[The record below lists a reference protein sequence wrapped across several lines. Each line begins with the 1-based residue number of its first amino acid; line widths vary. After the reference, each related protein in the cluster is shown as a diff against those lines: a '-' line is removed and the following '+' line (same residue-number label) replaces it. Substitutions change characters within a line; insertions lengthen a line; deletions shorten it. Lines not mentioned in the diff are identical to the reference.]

1 MPDDPRFGGTG
12 PDGAADSY
20 EAPDQEPTG
29 RRSRRRRSMEAS
41 GGLSVSDLVQRHT
54 GSRPN
59 LPRPT
64 PPDAEPPPPAQP
76 PRRRAAQPEPP
87 QAAPQPP
94 VPPTSRASRSNPGT
108 GQRLSPVVPQNDQP
122 TGRRALREPDPIAA
136 AASGRRAALDEVRPG
151 ESTGRRAKV
160 EPPPPV
166 EDDDEETTTLRPGAA
181 ARRRAAEATGRRAAV
196 TPPGE
201 ATGRRA
207 AVAPPGETTGRRA
220 APEEAAGHRTPPGEA
235 TGRRAA
241 VTPPA
246 EAAGRR
252 AMVSPPPGEATGRR
266 AAVTPPGESTGRRA
280 AVPPPGE
287 PNGLRTMPPAG
298 PGPRPG
304 ESSLSNMRRPMPP
317 GGRAPV
323 PPPGEATGRRPV
335 VPPPPPGAP
344 RPGEASVRR
353 PMPRPGEA
361 TGARPVPDRQIES
374 SGPRPVLPPNG
385 RPQRP
390 SPSQD
395 SLRTRLEPDADVEQ
409 TTIAVPEEPLV
420 DAPADEPEAP
430 PQPERREDIELS
442 ALTTEMEPIGE
453 EVQRRRKVD
462 QTLARFSA
470 VHDEMAAEEA
480 KRRSRQKKYMPWI
493 DTDDDAPSEPPPAAA
508 PEPEDDPEF
517 DMDPAE
523 IERAREKR
531 RMIGLAIKVVAIAAA
546 AIVLI
551 VCGIAWGSVKQ
562 WTGSD
567 IKQVDALD
575 TSSPAIQA
583 ADKQRGADNFLLAGA
598 DTVLVAHVPADR
610 KRVVFVSFPSSLQ
623 LSQPPC
629 GPAKLSGA
637 LAAGGPQCVTQDVQ
651 KISGLLINHFMTM
664 SSDGLAGIVD
674 AIGNVE
680 LCVKQ
685 PLQDG
690 QLGTLLSGTGP
701 QPVDG
706 DTAVKIVKARNV
718 AGDPSPDLGQ
728 IQRQQRL
735 MGAILR
741 AAVQGQVILDPNKL
755 NGLLSAVSKNATGD
769 NVGVDQL
776 ASLAQSVQG
785 VGPDQVVF
793 TSVPTGGTPEA
804 TKSLFNAVINGTPLP
819 SEGATASGPLV
830 DPKSMKIQV
839 VNGSGQG
846 QLPTNTSNAL
856 GHLGFQVVSVNK
868 AAEPV
873 DHTTVRYAPGREA
886 QARTLSA
893 AVPGSKL
900 VEDSSLAGAVQLV
913 TGPEFTGDV
922 VAPQQ
927 QQSGQQ
933 SSDVSTISGADGSC
947 Q

>member
-12 PDGAADSY
+12 SDGAADSY
-20 EAPDQEPTG
+20 DTPDQEPTG
-29 RRSRRRRSMEAS
+29 RRSRRRRSMESS

-64 PPDAEPPPPAQP
+64 PPDPEPPAAQTPARP
-76 PRRRAAQPEPP
+76 PRRRAAPPEQPP
-87 QAAPQPP
+87 AQPP
-94 VPPTSRASRSNPGT
+94 VPPTSGGHRSDPGT
-108 GQRLSPVVPQNDQP
+108 GQRLSPVSPPADQP
-122 TGRRALREPDPIAA
+122 TGRRALREDPIAA
-136 AASGRRAALDEVRPG
+136 ARQGRQAALDGVRPG
-151 ESTGRRAKV
+151 ESTGRRALPDP
-160 EPPPPV
+160 EPEP
-166 EDDDEETTTLRPGAA
+166 EDDDETTTLRPGRRATDAA
-181 ARRRAAEATGRRAAV
+181 QARRNALTPPGEATGRRAAV

-207 AVAPPGETTGRRA
+207 AV
-220 APEEAAGHRTPPGEA
+220 
-235 TGRRAA
+235 
-241 VTPPA
+241 TPPA
-246 EAAGRR
+246 EATGRR

-266 AAVTPPGESTGRRA
+266 AAVTPPGEAQGRRPA
-280 AVPPPGE
+280 GPPPADRRG
-287 PNGLRTMPPAG
+287 MPPAG

-304 ESSLSNMRRPMPP
+304 ESSLSNMRRPVPP
-317 GGRAPV
+317 GGRPV

-335 VPPPPPGAP
+335 VPPPPPNGAPTPLNSAP
-344 RPGEASVRR
+344 RPGEASGRR
-353 PMPRPGEA
+353 PMPPRPG
-361 TGARPVPDRQIES
+361 ES
-374 SGPRPVLPPNG
+374 SGPRPVLQPPPNG
-385 RPQRP
+385 MR
-390 SPSQD
+390 SQD
-395 SLRTRLEPDADVEQ
+395 SLRTRLDQPDADLEQ
-409 TTIAVPEEPLV
+409 AQPDEPLV
-420 DAPADEPEAP
+420 DEPVDDVDSP
-430 PQPERREDIELS
+430 PKPERREDIEL
-442 ALTTEMEPIGE
+442 AAMTTEMEPIGE

-470 VHDEMAAEEA
+470 VHDEMAAEES

-493 DTDDDAPSEPPPAAA
+493 DTDDELPPEPPAAEVE
-508 PEPEDDPEF
+508 EPEDDPEF

-523 IERAREKR
+523 IERARAKR

-562 WTGSD
+562 WSGSD

-575 TSSPAIQA
+575 PNSSAITA
-583 ADKQRGADNFLLAGA
+583 ADKQRGTDNFLLAGSNI
-598 DTVLVAHVPADR
+598 VLVAHVPADR
-610 KRVVFVSFPSSLQ
+610 KRVVFVSFPAGLQ

-629 GPAKLSGA
+629 GPAQLSGA

-664 SSDGLAGIVD
+664 NSDGLKGIVD

-680 LCVKQ
+680 LCVKN

-690 QLGTLLSGTGP
+690 QLGSILSGTGP

-706 DTAVKIVKARNV
+706 DAAVKIVKARSV
-718 AGDPSPDLGQ
+718 PGDSSPDLGQ
-728 IQRQQRL
+728 IRRQQRL

-741 AAVQGQVILDPNKL
+741 SASQGQILLDPAKL

-776 ASLAQSVQG
+776 SSLAQSVQG

-793 TSVPTGGTPEA
+793 TSVPVNGTPEA

-839 VNGSGQG
+839 VNGTGQG
-846 QLPTNTSNAL
+846 NLPTNTANSL
-856 GHLGFQVVSVNK
+856 GRQGFQVVSVGRVD
-868 AAEPV
+868 AI
-873 DHTTVRYAPGREA
+873 DHTTVKYAPGREA

-913 TGPEFTGDV
+913 TGPDFNGDV

-927 QQSGQQ
+927 PQNSQQA
-933 SSDVSTISGADGSC
+933 SDVSTISGADGSC

>member
-29 RRSRRRRSMEAS
+29 RRGRRRRSMEAS

-64 PPDAEPPPPAQP
+64 PPAIEPPPSAP
-76 PRRRAAQPEPP
+76 PRRRAAQPDTPSS
-87 QAAPQPP
+87 QPP
-94 VPPTSRASRSNPGT
+94 RATRSDPGT
-108 GQRLSPVVPQNDQP
+108 GQRPAPPSDQP
-122 TGRRALREPDPIAA
+122 TGRRALRDPGPGAGA
-136 AASGRRAALDEVRPG
+136 RPG
-151 ESTGRRAKV
+151 ESTGRRAAVTPNEPRGRRAAV
-160 EPPPPV
+160 EP
-166 EDDDEETTTLRPGAA
+166 EDDDETTTLRPGDA
-181 ARRRAAEATGRRAAV
+181 ARRRAAGLAPEEPAGRRTPPGEATGRRAAV

-207 AVAPPGETTGRRA
+207 
-220 APEEAAGHRTPPGEA
+220 
-235 TGRRAA
+235 
-241 VTPPA
+241 
-246 EAAGRR
+246 
-252 AMVSPPPGEATGRR
+252 MVSPPPGEATGRR
-266 AAVTPPGESTGRRA
+266 AAITPPGEATGRRA

-287 PNGLRTMPPAG
+287 ATGRRAMPPAG
-298 PGPRPG
+298 PRPGESSLSNMRQPMPPNGRPPVPPPGDATGRRPVVPPNGAPQPGAPRPG

-317 GGRAPV
+317 
-323 PPPGEATGRRPV
+323 
-335 VPPPPPGAP
+335 
-344 RPGEASVRR
+344 
-353 PMPRPGEA
+353 RPGEA
-361 TGARPVPDRQIES
+361 TGPRPVQDRPGES

-385 RPQRP
+385 RPPQRP
-390 SPSQD
+390 SVSPD
-395 SLRTRLEPDADVEQ
+395 SLRTRLEPPADLEQ
-409 TTIAVPEEPLV
+409 TTIAPPEEPLV
-420 DAPADEPEAP
+420 EEAPVDVDAPPK
-430 PQPERREDIELS
+430 PERREDIEL
-442 ALTTEMEPIGE
+442 AAMTTEMEPIGE

-470 VHDEMAAEEA
+470 VHDEMAAEES
-480 KRRSRQKKYMPWI
+480 KRRNRQKKYMPWI
-493 DTDDDAPSEPPPAAA
+493 DTDDDVPAEPPASAA
-508 PEPEDDPEF
+508 EPIEDDPEF
-517 DMDPAE
+517 DMDAAE
-523 IERAREKR
+523 IERARDKR
-531 RMIGLAIKVVAIAAA
+531 RMIGLAIKVLAIAAA

-575 TSSPAIQA
+575 TNSSAIQA
-583 ADKQRGADNFLLAGA
+583 ADKQHGDDNFLLAGSGM
-598 DTVLVAHVPADR
+598 VLVAHVPADR
-610 KRVVFVSFPSSLQ
+610 KRVVFVSFPNGLQ

-629 GPAKLSGA
+629 GPAQLSNA

-651 KISGLLINHFMTM
+651 KVSGLLINHFMTM
-664 SSDGLAGIVD
+664 SGDGLKGIVD
-674 AIGNVE
+674 AIGGVE
-680 LCVKQ
+680 LCVKK

-706 DTAVKIVKARNV
+706 DTAVKIVKARKV
-718 AGDPSPDLGQ
+718 DGDPSPDLGQ

-741 AAVQGQVILDPNKL
+741 AAVQGQILLDPNKL

-804 TKSLFNAVINGTPLP
+804 TKSLFSAVINGTPLP

-839 VNGSGQG
+839 QNGSGQG
-846 QLPTNTSNAL
+846 DLPTNTSNAL
-856 GHLGFQVVSVNK
+856 GRLGFQVVSVDK
-868 AAEPV
+868 AAAAI

-900 VEDSSLAGAVQLV
+900 VEDPSLAGAVQLV
-913 TGPEFTGDV
+913 TGPDFDGNV
-922 VAPQQ
+922 VTPQAQPNTQ
-927 QQSGQQ
+927 QP
-933 SSDVSTISGADGSC
+933 SDVSTISGADASC

>member
-1 MPDDPRFGGTG
+1 M
-12 PDGAADSY
+12 
-20 EAPDQEPTG
+20 
-29 RRSRRRRSMEAS
+29 
-41 GGLSVSDLVQRHT
+41 L
-54 GSRPN
+54 
-59 LPRPT
+59 T
-64 PPDAEPPPPAQP
+64 PP
-76 PRRRAAQPEPP
+76 
-87 QAAPQPP
+87 
-94 VPPTSRASRSNPGT
+94 
-108 GQRLSPVVPQNDQP
+108 
-122 TGRRALREPDPIAA
+122 
-136 AASGRRAALDEVRPG
+136 PG
-151 ESTGRRAKV
+151 ESTGRRA
-160 EPPPPV
+160 
-166 EDDDEETTTLRPGAA
+166 AI
-181 ARRRAAEATGRRAAV
+181 

-207 AVAPPGETTGRRA
+207 AV
-220 APEEAAGHRTPPGEA
+220 
-235 TGRRAA
+235 
-241 VTPPA
+241 
-246 EAAGRR
+246 
-252 AMVSPPPGEATGRR
+252 PPPGEATGRR
-266 AAVTPPGESTGRRA
+266 P
-280 AVPPPGE
+280 
-287 PNGLRTMPPAG
+287 MPPA
-298 PGPRPG
+298 GPRPG

-317 GGRAPV
+317 GGRPPM

-335 VPPPPPGAP
+335 VPPPNGAP
-344 RPGEASVRR
+344 RPGEASGRR

-361 TGARPVPDRQIES
+361 SGARPIMDRPGES

-385 RPQRP
+385 RPSGP
-390 SPSQD
+390 PPSQD
-395 SLRTRLEPDADVEQ
+395 SLRTRLEPDAALEL
-409 TTIAVPEEPLV
+409 APEEPLV
-420 DAPADEPEAP
+420 EADADEPETP
-430 PQPERREDIELS
+430 PKPERREDIELA

-470 VHDEMAAEEA
+470 VHDEMAIEEA
-480 KRRSRQKKYMPWI
+480 KRRNRQKKYMPWI
-493 DTDDDAPSEPPPAAA
+493 DTEDGAP
-508 PEPEDDPEF
+508 PEPSASAEEPVEDDPEF

-562 WTGSD
+562 WSGAD

-583 ADKQRGADNFLLAGA
+583 VDKQRGADNFLLAGS
-598 DTVLVAHVPADR
+598 DIVLVAHVPADR
-610 KRVVFVSFPSSLQ
+610 KRIVFVSFPSGLQ

-629 GPAKLSGA
+629 GPANLSGA

-651 KISGLLINHFMTM
+651 KVSGLLINHFMTM
-664 SSDGLAGIVD
+664 SSDGLKGIVD

-690 QLGTLLSGTGP
+690 QLGSLLAGTGP

-706 DTAVKIVKARNV
+706 DTAVKIVKARSV
-718 AGDPSPDLGQ
+718 PGDPSPDLGQ

-735 MGAILR
+735 MGALLR
-741 AAVQGQVILDPNKL
+741 SAVQNQVLLDPTKL
-755 NGLLSAVSKNATGD
+755 NGLLGAVSKNASGD

-793 TSVPTGGTPEA
+793 TSVPVGGTPEA
-804 TKSLFNAVINGTPLP
+804 TKSLFTAVINGTPLP
-819 SEGATASGPLV
+819 AEGATGSGPLV

-839 VNGSGQG
+839 VNGSGKG
-846 QLPTNTSNAL
+846 DLPTNTSAAL
-856 GHLGFQVVSVNK
+856 GHLGFQVVSVDK
-868 AAEPV
+868 AATTI
-873 DHTTVRYAPGREA
+873 DKTTVRYAPGREA
-886 QARTLSA
+886 QARTLAA

-913 TGPEFTGDV
+913 TGPEFDGNV
-922 VAPQQ
+922 VTPQAPQNTQ
-927 QQSGQQ
+927 QAT
-933 SSDVSTISGADGSC
+933 DVSTISGADGSC

>member
-1 MPDDPRFGGTG
+1 
-12 PDGAADSY
+12 
-20 EAPDQEPTG
+20 
-29 RRSRRRRSMEAS
+29 MEAS

-64 PPDAEPPPPAQP
+64 PPDPEPPVDRTPARP

-87 QAAPQPP
+87 AVQPP
-94 VPPTSRASRSNPGT
+94 VPPTSAGHRSDPGT
-108 GQRLSPVVPQNDQP
+108 GQRLSPVTPPAEQ
-122 TGRRALREPDPIAA
+122 TSGRRALREDPIAA
-136 AASGRRAALDEVRPG
+136 ARQGRQAALDGVRPG
-151 ESTGRRAKV
+151 ESTGRRALPDP
-160 EPPPPV
+160 EPEP
-166 EDDDEETTTLRPGAA
+166 EDDDETTTLRPG
-181 ARRRAAEATGRRAAV
+181 RRAAEAAQARRNAL

-201 ATGRRA
+201 PSGR
-207 AVAPPGETTGRRA
+207 
-220 APEEAAGHRTPPGEA
+220 RTPPGEA

-246 EAAGRR
+246 EATGRR

-266 AAVTPPGESTGRRA
+266 AAVTPPNEAPGRRPA
-280 AVPPPGE
+280 GPPPTDRRG
-287 PNGLRTMPPAG
+287 MPPA
-298 PGPRPG
+298 GPRPG
-304 ESSLSNMRRPMPP
+304 ESSLSNMRRPAPP
-317 GGRAPV
+317 GGRPV

-335 VPPPPPGAP
+335 VPPAPPNGAPPNGMPPAGP
-344 RPGEASVRR
+344 RPGESSLSNMRR
-353 PMPRPGEA
+353 PIPPGGRPAIPPG
-361 TGARPVPDRQIES
+361 ES

-385 RPQRP
+385 MPRPQ
-390 SPSQD
+390 D
-395 SLRTRLEPDADVEQ
+395 RLDPDLEQ
-409 TTIAVPEEPLV
+409 TTIAPQDEPLV
-420 DAPADEPEAP
+420 DEPVDEVDAP
-430 PQPERREDIELS
+430 PKPERREDIELA

-470 VHDEMAAEEA
+470 VHDEMQAEEA
-480 KRRSRQKKYMPWI
+480 KRRNRQKKYMPWI
-493 DTDDDAPSEPPPAAA
+493 DTDDEMPPPPPPAADEVE
-508 PEPEDDPEF
+508 EPEDDPEF

-523 IERAREKR
+523 IERARAKR

-551 VCGIAWGSVKQ
+551 VCGIAWGSVKE

-575 TSSPAIQA
+575 PNSSAITA
-583 ADKQRGADNFLLAGA
+583 ADKQRGTDNFLLAGSNI
-598 DTVLVAHVPADR
+598 VLVAHVPADR
-610 KRVVFVSFPSSLQ
+610 KRVVFVSFPAGLQ

-629 GPAKLSGA
+629 GPAQLSGA

-664 SSDGLAGIVD
+664 NSDGLKGIVD

-680 LCVKQ
+680 LCVKN

-690 QLGTLLSGTGP
+690 QLGSILAGTGP

-706 DTAVKIVKARNV
+706 DAAVKIVKARSV
-718 AGDPSPDLGQ
+718 AGDSSPDLGQ
-728 IQRQQRL
+728 IRRQQRL

-741 AAVQGQVILDPNKL
+741 SAIQGQVLLDPAKL
-755 NGLLSAVSKNATGD
+755 NGLLSAVSRNATGD

-776 ASLAQSVQG
+776 SSLAQSVQG

-793 TSVPTGGTPEA
+793 TSVPVNGTPEA

-819 SEGATASGPLV
+819 SEGATAGGPLV

-846 QLPTNTSNAL
+846 NLPSNTANSL
-856 GHLGFQVVSVNK
+856 GRQGFQVVSVGRVD
-868 AAEPV
+868 AI
-873 DHTTVRYAPGREA
+873 DHTTVKYAPGREA

-913 TGPEFTGDV
+913 TGPDFNGDV

-927 QQSGQQ
+927 PQNNQQA
-933 SSDVSTISGADGSC
+933 SDVSTISGADGSC